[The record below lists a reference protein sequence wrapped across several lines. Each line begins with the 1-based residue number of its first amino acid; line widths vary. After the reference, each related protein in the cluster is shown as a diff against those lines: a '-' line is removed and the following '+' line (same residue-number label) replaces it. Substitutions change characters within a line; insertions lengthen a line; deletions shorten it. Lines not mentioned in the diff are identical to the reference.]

1 MSNKFELTEFEHRK
15 DILNLKSNTITLTSI
30 EDIYSDL
37 GREITYMD
45 YLVYFYDNGFNDYS
59 WVEVESINEGWIHTD
74 KDLKTD
80 KDIIRALKESIN
92 RTLDAIEYNSDDN
105 NITCFV
111 VQEHKKKLYHIVEL
125 SKDHMSRID
134 FSIYLELEEN

>member
-15 DILNLKSNTITLTSI
+15 DILNLKSDKITLTSI

-37 GREITYMD
+37 GKEITHMD
-45 YLVYFYDNGFNDYS
+45 YLVYFYDNGLSDFS
-59 WVEVESINEGWIHTD
+59 WVEVEGINEGWIHTD

-80 KDIIRALKESIN
+80 KDIIQALKESIN
-92 RTLDAIEYNSDDN
+92 RTLDAIEHNSYDN
-105 NITCFV
+105 NITFFV

-125 SKDHMSRID
+125 SKDYMSRID